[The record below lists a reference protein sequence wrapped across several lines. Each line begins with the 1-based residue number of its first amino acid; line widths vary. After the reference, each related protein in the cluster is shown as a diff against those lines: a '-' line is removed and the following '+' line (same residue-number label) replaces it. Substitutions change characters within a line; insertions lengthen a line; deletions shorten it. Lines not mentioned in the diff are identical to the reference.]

1 MCYVQEGGGNI
12 NVMSGEIECI
22 FLKTQKKFWRL
33 KYNIWSKNT
42 LKRMHIRLNITNKN
56 ISEFK
61 DVAIE
66 MISNEGKR
74 QKQLKKM
81 KRISVT
87 HGTISSSLTFVYLEF
102 QRRRGRDE
110 I

>member
-1 MCYVQEGGGNI
+1 
-12 NVMSGEIECI
+12 
-22 FLKTQKKFWRL
+22 
-33 KYNIWSKNT
+33 
-42 LKRMHIRLNITNKN
+42 MHIRLNITNKN

-87 HGTISSSLTFVYLEF
+87 RGTISSSLTFVYLEF

>member
-1 MCYVQEGGGNI
+1 
-12 NVMSGEIECI
+12 
-22 FLKTQKKFWRL
+22 
-33 KYNIWSKNT
+33 
-42 LKRMHIRLNITNKN
+42 MHIRLNITNKN